1 MSDKGAITCT
11 HPDQDSCQAR
21 NVNTCSGATCEKR
34 SMHSAWSNAVHK
46 QYLHRVD
53 TFETARYQF
62 NNGHTAAGEQG
73 TGSIG
78 AYGVDTRGTRD
89 IMDAWMH
96 AADLSS
102 FSYIAHT
109 RSKNSTSVSTGASW
123 TRTGVRTRG
132 AGVGR
137 FGRVAMVRCEQ
148 SHTSNPE
155 RSNAVKTGT
164 RRSA

>member
-1 MSDKGAITCT
+1 MSPLHIHDCEFDAMSDKGAITCT

-53 TFETARYQF
+53 TFETTRYQF

-96 AADLSS
+96 ACRPVVFFVHCPHAIQKLHQRLHRRLLDSHRRA
-102 FSYIAHT
+102 YT
-109 RSKNSTSVSTGASW
+109 RCRRGSVRPCGHGSL
-123 TRTGVRTRG
+123 
-132 AGVGR
+132 
-137 FGRVAMVRCEQ
+137 
-148 SHTSNPE
+148 
-155 RSNAVKTGT
+155 
-164 RRSA
+164 